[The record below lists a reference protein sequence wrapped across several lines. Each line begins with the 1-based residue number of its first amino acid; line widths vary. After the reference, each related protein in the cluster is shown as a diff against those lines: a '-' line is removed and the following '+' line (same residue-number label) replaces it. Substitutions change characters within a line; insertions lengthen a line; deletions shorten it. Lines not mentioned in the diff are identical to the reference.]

1 MAADRKR
8 LGTLLINGRP
18 LPCPDADVVISENDL
33 DSEDTGRDE
42 SGYMH
47 RLVLRK
53 KVKTWEFPYKFLS
66 AADYDYIRSLI
77 SNPTFSVDFWGVQAT
92 AYCSNNSATLRN
104 VVTGDY
110 RDFSLKIIEC

>member
-8 LGTLLINGRP
+8 LDTLLINGKP
-18 LPCPDADVVISENDL
+18 LPCPDADVTIAETDL
-33 DSEDTGRDE
+33 DSEETGRDE

-77 SNPTFSVDFWGVQAT
+77 SEPTFSVDFWGVQTT
-92 AYCSNNSATLRN
+92 AYCSSTSANLRN
-104 VVTGDY
+104 AVTGDY
-110 RDFSLKIIEC
+110 QNFNLKIIEC

>member
-1 MAADRKR
+1 MANRPR
-8 LGTLLINGRP
+8 LNTLLINGKP
-18 LPCPDADVVISENDL
+18 LPCPDADVVISESDL

-47 RLVLRK
+47 RHVLRK

-77 SNPTFSVDFWGVQAT
+77 SESTFSVDFWGVQTT
-92 AYCSNNSATLRN
+92 AYCSSTSASLRN